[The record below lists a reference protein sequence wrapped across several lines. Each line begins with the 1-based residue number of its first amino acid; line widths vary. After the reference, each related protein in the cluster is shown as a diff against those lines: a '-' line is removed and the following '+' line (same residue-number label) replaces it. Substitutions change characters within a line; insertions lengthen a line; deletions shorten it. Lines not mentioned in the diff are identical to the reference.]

1 MSGASG
7 ANTMGH
13 SGSKSKKQTQKKG
26 AMDSQASGSEMKKTY

>member
-1 MSGASG
+1 MSGACG

-26 AMDSQASGSEMKKTY
+26 DELAGFR